1 MLMWELIIAF
11 ISQPKLFRAMGRLVE
26 IDWIHLNQVTA
37 LNTPKMVLKNSM
49 QTGRCGKRQ
58 VIEVK

>member
-11 ISQPKLFRAMGRLVE
+11 ISQPNLSRAMARLVE

-37 LNTPKMVLKNSM
+37 LNTPKMVLKNST
-49 QTGRCGKRQ
+49 QTGRCGKLP